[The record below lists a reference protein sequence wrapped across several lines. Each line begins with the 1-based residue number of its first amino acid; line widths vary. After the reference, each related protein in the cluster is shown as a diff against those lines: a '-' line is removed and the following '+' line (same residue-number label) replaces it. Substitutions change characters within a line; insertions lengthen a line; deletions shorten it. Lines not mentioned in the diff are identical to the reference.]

1 MDGERDKSLVWLE
14 DGREESF
21 EPAAPMRPWL
31 EESAAWGQ
39 PDAPDQGTDVG
50 DKGDDAPTLVWL

>member
-31 EESAAWGQ
+31 EESLQWAAHDE
-39 PDAPDQGTDVG
+39 PAPEPPEP
-50 DKGDDAPTLVWL
+50 KGSKLIWL